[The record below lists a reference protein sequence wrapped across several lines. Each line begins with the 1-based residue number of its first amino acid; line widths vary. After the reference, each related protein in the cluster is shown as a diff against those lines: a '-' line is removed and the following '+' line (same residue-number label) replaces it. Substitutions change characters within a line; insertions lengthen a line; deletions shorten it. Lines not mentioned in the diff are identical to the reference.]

1 MTAETTPGQA
11 GATTAGTAGPG
22 PAREARPPS
31 LSDRIVRYGI
41 WLAVMTRSL
50 GDRRFQVSVITGAI
64 GTYALASVI
73 KNNQARPVRRAI
85 HWYNV
90 EGQIHDA
97 KVLHDARQAVKPDK
111 R

>member
-1 MTAETTPGQA
+1 M
-11 GATTAGTAGPG
+11 
-22 PAREARPPS
+22 
-31 LSDRIVRYGI
+31 V
-41 WLAVMTRSL
+41 TRSL
-50 GDRRFQVSVITGAI
+50 GDRRFQVSVITRAI

-97 KVLHDARQAVKPDK
+97 KVLHHARQAVKPDK

>member
-1 MTAETTPGQA
+1 MTAETT
-11 GATTAGTAGPG
+11 
-22 PAREARPPS
+22 REARPPS
-31 LSDRIVRYGI
+31 LPDRIARYGI
-41 WLAVMTRSL
+41 WLAVVTRSL
-50 GDRRFQVSVITGAI
+50 GDRRFHVSVITGAI

-73 KNNQARPVRRAI
+73 KNNQARPVRRAM

-97 KVLHDARQAVKPDK
+97 KVLHHARQAVKPDK